1 MSKSFRLAGLLRFR
15 QAQEEQAAAAL
26 ARANA
31 RRKEHEVR
39 VGRVRGI
46 LADTPSDPASAT
58 ALRASAAARS
68 SARSMLLELHALT
81 DSTSQAAVEAQAE
94 LLAAK
99 KSAASL
105 ENLELK
111 HRAGQQQLM
120 LRDEQLFLD
129 ELASSRSM
137 EASTP
142 GLGAMDRFRQVD
154 A

>member
-1 MSKSFRLAGLLRFR
+1 MGKSFRLAGLLRFR

-31 RRKEHEVR
+31 RRKEHEGR
-39 VGRVRGI
+39 VGQTRDV
-46 LADTPSDPASAT
+46 LAATPSDPASAA

-81 DSTSQAAVEAQAE
+81 ESTAQAAAQAQAE
-94 LLAAK
+94 LIAAK

-105 ENLELK
+105 ENLEGK
-111 HRAGQQQLM
+111 HQVEQHEFL

-129 ELASSRSM
+129 ELASSRAP
-137 EASTP
+137 E
-142 GLGAMDRFRQVD
+142 LGATNDLRPEY